1 MGDVGEDSS
10 LLVSKRGEA
19 ERLTELP
26 GCCLRQSGVAGVEF
40 RFLWDFPTWIFKPF
54 SDLKVLSHWSH
65 LNAFSA
71 VGALSFFLRSSSLLL
86 ASRLRVDGVFFFFFW
101 DAKTSFSLVST
112 EKEKFGPMFKEKEKG
127 SD

>member
-10 LLVSKRGEA
+10 LPVSKRGEA

-54 SDLKVLSHWSH
+54 SDLNRIRTQLKLHAYFEVERFGS
-65 LNAFSA
+65 
-71 VGALSFFLRSSSLLL
+71 
-86 ASRLRVDGVFFFFFW
+86 
-101 DAKTSFSLVST
+101 
-112 EKEKFGPMFKEKEKG
+112 KFEM
-127 SD
+127 